1 MRSEIRTAIITVIIV
16 AVAMGGIGY
25 YFTTLDKQ
33 KESTAPIQQ
42 TEQNPTPI
50 QQVNQKP
57 GITKSVPQVDE
68 SQFPVAPD
76 LVGISGYINTTPDQ
90 LKASMKDKVVL
101 YDFWTYSCIN
111 CIRTFPYLKAW
122 NEKYSDKGLLIVGVH
137 SPEFEFE
144 KDINNVKMAV
154 SKYGLT
160 YPVVLDND
168 HQTWDA
174 FGNRYWPAEYLT
186 DSLGHIRHTHFGEG
200 SYDETE
206 KVIQQL
212 LDERNQRLGLNSTV
226 DQSVVDIKEHQFAN
240 QQTPELYFGYEFAS
254 GRDFLGNSEGFQSNQ
269 VVTYSLPLGLQQDHF
284 YLDGQ
289 WQNLPDSMKLVSQSG
304 KIVLQYY
311 AKDVHIVAANK
322 ADLQIL
328 LDGKPITSS
337 DAGADVQNS
346 VAHIQENRLYN
357 LVSSNSAGQHTL
369 TIVAQPGFEIFT
381 FTFG

>member
-1 MRSEIRTAIITVIIV
+1 MRNEIKTAIITAMIV
-16 AVAMGGIGY
+16 VVAIGGVGY

-33 KESTAPIQQ
+33 KENAIPVQET
-42 TEQNPTPI
+42 NTP
-50 QQVNQKP
+50 QSGSVH
-57 GITKSVPQVDE
+57 TVPQVDE
-68 SQFPVAPD
+68 SQYPIAPN
-76 LVGISGYINTTPDQ
+76 LVGISGYVNTTPEQ

-122 NEKYSDKGLLIVGVH
+122 NEKYADKGLLIIGVH

-154 SKYGLT
+154 AKYGLT
-160 YPVVLDND
+160 YPTVLDND
-168 HQTWDA
+168 HSTWDA

-200 SYDETE
+200 AYDETE

-212 LDERNQRLGLNSTV
+212 LDERNQRLGLNVTA
-226 DQSVVDIKEHQFAN
+226 DQSLVDIKQHQFAD
-240 QQTPELYFGYEFAS
+240 QQTPELYFGYNFAS
-254 GRDFLGNSEGFQSNQ
+254 GRDFLGNSEGFQAGQ
-269 VVTYSLPLGLQQDHF
+269 TVTYVLPSGLQQDHF

-304 KIVLQYY
+304 KIVLSYY
-311 AKDVHIVAANK
+311 AKDVHIVAASK

-328 LDGKPITSS
+328 LDGKSITSS
-337 DAGADVQNS
+337 DSGADVQNGVVHVS
-346 VAHIQENRLYN
+346 ENRLYT
-357 LVSSNSAGQHTL
+357 LVSSDTAGQHTL
-369 TIVAQPGFEIFT
+369 TIMAQPGFEIYT

>member
-1 MRSEIRTAIITVIIV
+1 MMRNEIKTAMITAIIVVV
-16 AVAMGGIGY
+16 AIGGVGY

-33 KESTAPIQQ
+33 NENTVPIQE
-42 TEQNPTPI
+42 TS
-50 QQVNQKP
+50 NQKS
-57 GITKSVPQVDE
+57 GSVHTIPQVDE
-68 SQFPVAPD
+68 NQYPLAPN
-76 LVGISGYINTTPDQ
+76 LVGISGYVNTTPEQ
-90 LKASMKDKVVL
+90 LKTAMKDKVVL

-122 NEKYSDKGLLIVGVH
+122 NEKYADKGLLIIGVH

-154 SKYGLT
+154 AKYGLT
-160 YPVVLDND
+160 YPTVLDND
-168 HQTWDA
+168 HSTWDA

-200 SYDETE
+200 AYDETE

-212 LDERNQRLGLNSTV
+212 LDERNQRLGLNVTA
-226 DQSVVDIKEHQFAN
+226 DQSLVDIKEHQFAD
-240 QQTPELYFGYEFAS
+240 QQTPELYFGYNFAS
-254 GRDFLGNSEGFQSNQ
+254 GRDFLGNSEGFQAGQTVS
-269 VVTYSLPLGLQQDHF
+269 YALPSGLQQDHF

-304 KIVLQYY
+304 KIVLPYY

-328 LDGKPITSS
+328 LDGKPITSKDS
-337 DAGADVQNS
+337 GADVQNGVVHVS
-346 VAHIQENRLYN
+346 ENRLYT
-357 LVSSNSAGQHTL
+357 LVSSNIAAQHTL
-369 TIVAQPGFEIFT
+369 TIMAQPGFEIYT

>member
-1 MRSEIRTAIITVIIV
+1 MMRNEIKTAIITAMIV
-16 AVAMGGIGY
+16 VVAIGGVGY

-33 KESTAPIQQ
+33 KENVVPIQETNTSQ
-42 TEQNPTPI
+42 SGSIHT
-50 QQVNQKP
+50 
-57 GITKSVPQVDE
+57 VPQVDE
-68 SQFPVAPD
+68 SQYPLAPN
-76 LVGISGYINTTPDQ
+76 LVGISGYVNTTPEQ

-122 NEKYSDKGLLIVGVH
+122 NEKYADKGLLIIGVH

-154 SKYGLT
+154 AKYGLT
-160 YPVVLDND
+160 YPTVLDND
-168 HQTWDA
+168 HSTWDA

-200 SYDETE
+200 AYDETE

-212 LDERNQRLGLNSTV
+212 LDERNQRLGLNVTA
-226 DQSVVDIKEHQFAN
+226 DQSLVDIKQHQFAD
-240 QQTPELYFGYEFAS
+240 QQTPELYFGYNFAS
-254 GRDFLGNSEGFQSNQ
+254 GRDFLGNSEGFQAGQ
-269 VVTYSLPLGLQQDHF
+269 TVTYALPSDLQQDHF

-304 KIVLQYY
+304 KIVLSYY

-328 LDGKPITSS
+328 LDGKPITSNDS
-337 DAGADVQNS
+337 GADVQNGVVHVS
-346 VAHIQENRLYN
+346 ENRLYT
-357 LVSSNSAGQHTL
+357 LVSSNIAAQHTL
-369 TIVAQPGFEIFT
+369 TIMAQPGFEIYT

>member
-1 MRSEIRTAIITVIIV
+1 MKTEIKNALVLVVIV

-33 KESTAPIQQ
+33 KENTLPVQ
-42 TEQNPTPI
+42 EPN
-50 QQVNQKP
+50 NQKSS
-57 GITKSVPQVDE
+57 SVNTAQKVDE
-68 SQFPVAPD
+68 SQYAVTPN
-76 LVGISGYINTTPDQ
+76 LVGIEGYVNTTPDQ
-90 LKASMKDKVVL
+90 LKAAMKDKVVL

-122 NEKYSDKGLLIVGVH
+122 NEKYSDKGLLIIGIH

-154 SKYGLT
+154 AKYGLT
-160 YPVVLDND
+160 YPTVLDND
-168 HQTWDA
+168 HKTWDA

-212 LDERNQRLGLNSTV
+212 LDERNQHLGLNVTS
-226 DQSVVDIKEHQFAN
+226 DQPLVDIKQHEFTYQE
-240 QQTPELYFGYEFAS
+240 TPELYFGYNFES
-254 GRDFLGNSEGFQSNQ
+254 GRNFLGNSEGFQAEQTVS
-269 VVTYSLPLGLQQDHF
+269 YSLPSDLQQDHF
-284 YLDGQ
+284 YLEGQ
-289 WQNLPDSMKLVSQSG
+289 WQNLSDSMKLVSQSG
-304 KIVLQYY
+304 KIVLPYY

-322 ADLQIL
+322 ADLNIL
-328 LDGKPITSS
+328 LDGKPITPNDS
-337 DAGADVQNS
+337 GADVQNGIVHVS
-346 VAHIQENRLYN
+346 ENRLYT
-357 LVSSNSAGQHTL
+357 LVSSNTVGPHTL
-369 TIVAQPGFEIFT
+369 TIMAQSSFQIYT

>member
-1 MRSEIRTAIITVIIV
+1 MRNEIKTAIITAMIV
-16 AVAMGGIGY
+16 MVAIGGVGY

-33 KESTAPIQQ
+33 KENAVPIQETNNSQ
-42 TEQNPTPI
+42 SGSVHI
-50 QQVNQKP
+50 
-57 GITKSVPQVDE
+57 VPQVDE
-68 SQFPVAPD
+68 SQYPVAPD
-76 LVGISGYINTTPDQ
+76 LVGISGYVNTTPEQ

-122 NEKYSDKGLLIVGVH
+122 NEKYSDKGLLIIGVH

-154 SKYGLT
+154 AKYGLT
-160 YPVVLDND
+160 YPTVLDND
-168 HQTWDA
+168 HSTWDA

-200 SYDETE
+200 AYDETE

-212 LDERNQRLGLNSTV
+212 LDERNQRLGLNVTA
-226 DQSVVDIKEHQFAN
+226 DQPLVDIKQHQFAD
-240 QQTPELYFGYEFAS
+240 QQTPELYFGYNFAS
-254 GRDFLGNSEGFQSNQ
+254 GRDFLGNSEGFQAGQ
-269 VVTYSLPLGLQQDHF
+269 TVTYALPSSLQQDHF
-284 YLDGQ
+284 YLEGQ

-304 KIVLQYY
+304 KIVLPYY

-337 DAGADVQNS
+337 DSGADVQNGVVHVS
-346 VAHIQENRLYN
+346 ENRLYT
-357 LVSSNSAGQHTL
+357 LVSSNAAGQHTL
-369 TIVAQPGFEIFT
+369 TIMTQPGFEIYT